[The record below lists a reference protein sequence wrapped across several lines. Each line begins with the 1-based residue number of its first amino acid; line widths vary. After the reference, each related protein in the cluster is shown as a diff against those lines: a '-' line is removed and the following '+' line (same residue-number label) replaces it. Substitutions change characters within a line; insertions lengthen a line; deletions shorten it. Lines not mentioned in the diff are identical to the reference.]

1 MLYFL
6 DDLYLSRIDL
16 PFLLCLCQ
24 YRERE
29 NKMTIGSPRSIA
41 QMGFGLSLG
50 MSITFN
56 VCGTMLDTN
65 NPVALVMGGAYSAIA
80 LVGAEVMTKVK
91 FPAKPRG
98 RKHNPW
104 NLVRY
109 GLVGVATLFSMIITF
124 LHGYAAMQSWGQS
137 AISCVCGPLS
147 VDMLMILC
155 GLALLVSPATRK
167 RSVRKPATKTPRLR
181 KVA

>member
-1 MLYFL
+1 MTS
-6 DDLYLSRIDL
+6 LS
-16 PFLLCLCQ
+16 
-24 YRERE
+24 
-29 NKMTIGSPRSIA
+29 SPRSIA
-41 QMGFGLSLG
+41 QVGFGLSLG

-65 NPVALVMGGAYSAIA
+65 NPVALVMGAGYSAVA

-98 RKHNPW
+98 AKRNPW
-104 NLVRY
+104 NVVRY
-109 GLVGVATLFSMIITF
+109 GLVGVATLFAMVITF
-124 LHGYAAMQSWGQS
+124 GHGYSAMQAWGQDAMTS
-137 AISCVCGPLS
+137 VCGPLC

-167 RSVRKPATKTPRLR
+167 RSARKPAVRKVPLR

>member
-1 MLYFL
+1 M
-6 DDLYLSRIDL
+6 
-16 PFLLCLCQ
+16 Q
-24 YRERE
+24 
-29 NKMTIGSPRSIA
+29 IGSPRAIA

-56 VCGTMLDTN
+56 VCGTMLDTS

-98 RKHNPW
+98 AKYNPW

-109 GLVGVATLFSMIITF
+109 GLVGVATLFSMVITF
-124 LHGYAAMQSWGQS
+124 MHGYASMQSWGQNALS
-137 AISCVCGPLS
+137 SVCGPLS

-167 RSVRKPATKTPRLR
+167 RTARKPAATKARLR

>member
-1 MLYFL
+1 
-6 DDLYLSRIDL
+6 
-16 PFLLCLCQ
+16 
-24 YRERE
+24 
-29 NKMTIGSPRSIA
+29 MTISSPRAIA

-50 MSITFN
+50 MSITYN
-56 VCGTMLDTN
+56 VCGTLLDTN
-65 NPVALVMGGAYSAIA
+65 NPVAVVMGAGYSAIA

-104 NLVRY
+104 SFVRY
-109 GLVGVATLFSMIITF
+109 GMVGVATLFSMVITF
-124 LHGYAAMQSWGQS
+124 MHGYAAMQSWGQS
-137 AISCVCGPLS
+137 VVSCVVGPIS
-147 VDMLMILC
+147 VDMLMVLC

-167 RSVRKPATKTPRLR
+167 RTRTVAKPKLR

>member
-1 MLYFL
+1 MEV
-6 DDLYLSRIDL
+6 DLYRASIVGVPLIDL
-16 PFLLCLCQ
+16 CQ
-24 YRERE
+24 SQERE
-29 NKMTIGSPRSIA
+29 KEMTISSPRSIA

-98 RKHNPW
+98 AKRNPW
-104 NLVRY
+104 NMVRY

-124 LHGYAAMQSWGQS
+124 MHGYSTMDSWGQNGL
-137 AISCVCGPLS
+137 SCVCGPLS
-147 VDMLMILC
+147 VDMLMVLC

-167 RSVRKPATKTPRLR
+167 RAKAKPAAKTPRLR

>member
-1 MLYFL
+1 
-6 DDLYLSRIDL
+6 
-16 PFLLCLCQ
+16 
-24 YRERE
+24 
-29 NKMTIGSPRSIA
+29 MTISSPRSIA
-41 QMGFGLSLG
+41 QMGFTLSLG

-80 LVGAEVMTKVK
+80 LVGADVMTKVK

-98 RKHNPW
+98 AKHNPW
-104 NLVRY
+104 NVVRY
-109 GLVGVATLFSMIITF
+109 GLVGLCSLFAMIITF
-124 LHGYAAMQSWGQS
+124 GHGYAVMQSWGQDALTS
-137 AISCVCGPLS
+137 FCGPVS

-167 RSVRKPATKTPRLR
+167 RSKAKPVASKPRLR

>member
-1 MLYFL
+1 MAI
-6 DDLYLSRIDL
+6 S
-16 PFLLCLCQ
+16 
-24 YRERE
+24 
-29 NKMTIGSPRSIA
+29 SPRAVA

-56 VCGTMLDTN
+56 VCGTMIDTH
-65 NPVALVMGGAYSAIA
+65 NPIALVMGGAYSAIA

-98 RKHNPW
+98 AKHNPW
-104 NLVRY
+104 NVVRY
-109 GLVGVATLFSMIITF
+109 GLVGVATLFAMIITF
-124 LHGYAAMQSWGQS
+124 GHGYSAMQAWNQDTLTS
-137 AISCVCGPLS
+137 VCGPLS
-147 VDMLMILC
+147 VDLLMILC

-167 RSVRKPATKTPRLR
+167 RSARKPAAKAPRLR